1 VVEARAMDTY
11 VDQLLEQLSVAYVGR
26 VHSPAG
32 TDPPDAITPAAR
44 PTATPSTA
52 SVARDATT
60 GTGEPGTRGD
70 VA

>member
-1 VVEARAMDTY
+1 MVETRAMDTY
-11 VDQLLEQLSVAYVGR
+11 VDQCLEQLSVAYAGR
-26 VHSPAG
+26 VHSAAG

-52 SVARDATT
+52 SVTRDATT
-60 GTGEPGTRGD
+60 GTGKTGTRGD